1 MVKLVKLDAEEK
13 LRNYLRSKYM
23 ETADRITEDRDWRD
37 GINQFRLRIFEE
49 MTDLN
54 NRLSK
59 IEEKLTV
66 FIDGDQIV

>member
-1 MVKLVKLDAEEK
+1 
-13 LRNYLRSKYM
+13 M